1 MLSGCGRKPAQC
13 STMHV
18 HHARSL
24 PIFRFIWPL
33 IARAG
38 RPAFRSLNRLLRD
51 ALTLHLLFL
60 LLLLY
65 LLLLFFFI
73 FFFGVPGSSSEIQ
86 LEFGPV
92 VCKQMNFETLEIGTT
107 STKIAPVLSSTS
119 LSAFLSVSVCL
130 FVLLSLSVCLSFYLC
145 LFVSSRYVSLPRE
158 PVSEIVCS
166 SQLLIDRD
174 ITIGYCFLFV
184 HEIAILLFS
193 CQSGN

>member
-13 STMHV
+13 SAMHV
-18 HHARSL
+18 QHAQSL

-33 IARAG
+33 IDRAG

-65 LLLLFFFI
+65 LFLLLYLLLLLFFI

-92 VCKQMNFETLEIGTT
+92 VCKQMNFGTLEIGTT
-107 STKIAPVLSSTS
+107 STLRSRNRLPVTL
-119 LSAFLSVSVCL
+119 
-130 FVLLSLSVCLSFYLC
+130 
-145 LFVSSRYVSLPRE
+145 
-158 PVSEIVCS
+158 IVM
-166 SQLLIDRD
+166 
-174 ITIGYCFLFV
+174 
-184 HEIAILLFS
+184 
-193 CQSGN
+193 